1 MLRRATIAALFLA
14 SACHQPFWTP
24 PPPTPRRLP
33 LEDTR
38 AQLAGSWRAEFHLDS
53 LRARLDE
60 HRDTVV
66 HGTLTLTDTVIAN
79 GPYGLKGSIEID
91 FTPMLGGQPACF
103 RAGPGVFPADLRRD
117 SVTIDLARQ
126 AADCG
131 LTVRG
136 RLSADTVVGIWYQPS
151 FFGPVL
157 GGKLMMVRGS

>member
-1 MLRRATIAALFLA
+1 M
-14 SACHQPFWTP
+14 
-24 PPPTPRRLP
+24 
-33 LEDTR
+33 
-38 AQLAGSWRAEFHLDS
+38 
-53 LRARLDE
+53 
-60 HRDTVV
+60 

-131 LTVRG
+131 LMVRG
-136 RLSADTVVGIWYQPS
+136 RLSADTVVGIWYEPS

-157 GGKLMMVRGS
+157 GGKLIMVRGS